1 MIGQVRSRE
10 MIKSI
15 SQVAERYAHKD
26 TLLAARHLL
35 ELGEGPVGGL
45 GEVRHGEPVRLVG
58 PQTLHAAHHP
68 VVVPGLRRLGHV
80 LTRPLHVPLVPR
92 LVLPGAHARVSLKIG
107 KYLVNN
113 IPFLSVCFTCLALF
127 RAFLL

>member
-45 GEVRHGEPVRLVG
+45 GEVRHGSCSGGCIISSHCPAYLDLKFSSVSWL
-58 PQTLHAAHHP
+58 
-68 VVVPGLRRLGHV
+68 V
-80 LTRPLHVPLVPR
+80 LTR
-92 LVLPGAHARVSLKIG
+92 
-107 KYLVNN
+107 
-113 IPFLSVCFTCLALF
+113 FTCEGIPPEILSI
-127 RAFLL
+127 RI